1 MIKKIIG
8 GAILA
13 ALSLATISS
22 PALAGNTQGGA
33 GTLVLNPGGA
43 RLADGSDGIVIT
55 LNGVED
61 GAAMTGV
68 ETDEGIPSNEAT
80 GSDNVYFAQTDQ
92 WCCSGVSPMLSIGG
106 DLYGEAGPV
115 NNTDGFSWTSIE
127 ILSSTGAKETIANG
141 SAAAITSTETGNA
154 TASIRYTV
162 FIEGATESDPDLT
175 YTVTRDITYT
185 YPNTYYDETWT
196 FVIPAGNTAA
206 VKFYLGGDVAPGGSD
221 YGVGESATIDG
232 LLHIREKNPLSGQ
245 YISYIELAANSKF
258 DYYYVGSFDDVYD
271 TMLTGA
277 NLPSTVD
284 TSPGDDPESPGHDA
298 GIDMQWNLGSTAGTF
313 TRTMRTKIGFI
324 NDLALA
330 ETGVE
335 ASGIALAGLALA
347 AVGAVVVVR
356 RRARA

>member
-13 ALSLATISS
+13 AISLASVAT
-22 PALAGNTQGGA
+22 PALAGNSQGGA

-43 RLADGSDGIVIT
+43 RLANGTDGIVIT
-55 LNGVED
+55 LNGVD
-61 GAAMTGV
+61 GGAEMTGI

-80 GSDNVYFAQTDQ
+80 GGDNVYFAQTDQ

-106 DLYGEAGPV
+106 ALYGEAGAV
-115 NNTDGFSWTSIE
+115 NITDGFSWTSIE

-141 SAAAITSTETGNA
+141 SDAAITSTETGNA

-162 FIEGATESDPDLT
+162 NIDSAI

-196 FVIPAGNTAA
+196 FVIPGGNNAE

-221 YGVGESATIDG
+221 YGVGESAIIDG
-232 LLHIREKNPLSGQ
+232 LLHIREKNPISGQ

-258 DYYYVGSFDDVYD
+258 DYYYVGDYDAVYE
-271 TMLTGA
+271 TMLSGA

-284 TSPGDDPESPGHDA
+284 TAPGDDPESPGHDA
-298 GIDMQWNLGSTAGTF
+298 GIDIQWNLGSTAGTF
-313 TRTMRTKIGFI
+313 TRTMRTKIGFV

-330 ETGVE
+330 ETGVD

-347 AVGAVVVVR
+347 AAGVAVVVR